1 MTEVPQR
8 TLLTGLVALLTA
20 VFLAC
25 GDSPRS
31 PQREPPDSSVQ
42 ASPSLPPARYVTVLA
57 WSAGAGRH
65 SGVLWMEN
73 WTSASGEMVRMYR
86 GWRVDG
92 DTVRSVLAVDDTL
105 PVAQAAWRPL
115 PASGLRISVDPRG
128 RLSSLNVGP
137 DEVRLRLER
146 ELASWR
152 GATGTDQR
160 LRRGRLLAADAD
172 TALAEVTAAVLRFER
187 LPGGPGPAGPAR
199 TLILAGGD
207 GRGLLVL
214 DEGTERPWSRGWTW
228 DGEGRLTSL
237 DASSLPDT
245 ARGEAAWTFP
255 DGAGDVA
262 VEWRVPEGDS
272 LPASRRDSAASFQ
285 MLPVA
290 GRVGR
295 QGSGGLPAGGCLL
308 LAP

>member
-8 TLLTGLVALLTA
+8 PLLPGLVALLAA
-20 VFLAC
+20 VSLAC
-25 GDSPRS
+25 GDSPR
-31 PQREPPDSSVQ
+31 PPGRAPPDSSVQ

-57 WSAGAGRH
+57 WTTGDGRPSGA
-65 SGVLWMEN
+65 LWMEN
-73 WTSASGEMVRMYR
+73 RTGASGEMVRMYR

-92 DTVRSVLAVDDTL
+92 DTARSVLAVDDTL
-105 PVAQAAWRPL
+105 PVPQAAWRPL

-128 RLSSLNVGP
+128 RLYSLKVGP

-160 LRRGRLLAADAD
+160 LRRGRLLAANAD
-172 TALAEVTAAVLRFER
+172 TALSEVTAAVLRFER
-187 LPGGPGPAGPAR
+187 LPGGPGPPGPAR
-199 TLILAGGD
+199 TLILSGGD

-214 DEGTERPWSRGWTW
+214 DEGTERAWSRGWTW

-245 ARGEAAWTFP
+245 ARGEGAWTFP
-255 DGAGDVA
+255 DGAGDAA
-262 VEWRVPEGDS
+262 VEWRVSEGDS
-272 LPASRRDSAASFQ
+272 LPASRRDSSASFRI
-285 MLPVA
+285 LPVA
-290 GRVGR
+290 GRMGR
-295 QGSGGLPAGGCLL
+295 RGAGGLPAGGFLL